1 MKIDELLLFLQMI
14 NFVCFL
20 TDSLHIYN
28 YLFSLFKNFILLFN
42 MSSTGPV
49 GWCMCVCV
57 CVGGGVSLAGQLG
70 TDA

>member
-1 MKIDELLLFLQMI
+1 MI

-20 TDSLHIYN
+20 TDSLHTYN

-42 MSSTGPV
+42 MSFTGPV
-49 GWCMCVCV
+49 GGCMCVCM
-57 CVGGGVSLAGQLG
+57 CVSLAGQLG